1 MHIKVPLPLT
11 HLQGKQT
18 LPLIEAYFEFNHLKQ
33 LYRQGW
39 LRRGIPPEQCE
50 SVAEHTF
57 GVAMLAMFLA
67 DAHFPDLDLPKVL
80 RLALLHDLGEIYS
93 GDLTPAD
100 GVSPAEKK
108 RREAEAVVEVL
119 GKLPNGESYLELWR
133 EYEQQQSAEARFVK
147 QIDRLEMILQ
157 ASVYEHQELADLGE
171 FFVSVE
177 PVLNEP
183 PFRTL
188 WEALMALRQNNQ
200 GEAQA

>member
-1 MHIKVPLPLT
+1 MHIKAPLPLT
-11 HLQGKQT
+11 HLQGKPT

-67 DAHFPDLDLPKVL
+67 DAHFPDLDLIKVL

-119 GKLPNGESYLELWR
+119 AKLPDGESYLELWR
-133 EYEQQQSAEARFVK
+133 EYEQQQSAEARLVK

-157 ASVYEHQELADLGE
+157 ASVYEHQEWADLGE

-177 PVLNEP
+177 PVLSEP

-188 WEALMALRQNNQ
+188 WEALMTLRQDNQ
-200 GEAQA
+200 REAQA